1 MHWIEESERSRMAG
15 VTDAAADQDAIATV
29 ANQGQRSLDT
39 ASTWLLGHRTHREL
53 WLCFFK
59 KCFLRGVYK
68 SQKWR
73 IAESAGAPAKC

>member
-1 MHWIEESERSRMAG
+1 MKVM
-15 VTDAAADQDAIATV
+15 ATV
-29 ANQGQRSLDT
+29 ANQGQRSLGT
-39 ASTWLLGHRTHREL
+39 ASTWLLGHRAHREL

-73 IAESAGAPAKC
+73 TAESAGDPGKY